1 MVITLDAFNPNAKDL
16 AARSVTA
23 SITVGGD
30 LPFGKTTVANAVA
43 LPAGKTTRLDIP
55 VSAPWTGV
63 ANMTTLLAR
72 PTAALPYTVEGT
84 VNLGGDVL
92 NIDVPF
98 HMDGTMTKDELIAA
112 TLHSMPAIPGLPT
125 FALPPR

>member
-1 MVITLDAFNPNAKDL
+1 M

-30 LPFGKTTVANAVA
+30 LPVRQDDGGERGRPARRQDDAPRRPRLRAV
-43 LPAGKTTRLDIP
+43 D
-55 VSAPWTGV
+55 GV